1 MFRFYYVVIISIF
14 HEIYYLLRMNHIIRN
29 KEHYSP
35 EHRYAIVRN
44 VVRFIKINGCIFT
57 KSYGTEN
64 LPKEGGYI
72 MFPNHQGKYDAC
84 GIMYTHKKRCSFVI
98 DKKKANMPILKQ
110 ILALS
115 DSLPMEIDNVRQSIG
130 VIKEV
135 ADRVKNGERFF
146 IFPEGGY
153 KNNRNNLQ
161 DFKAGC
167 FKSALMAKCP
177 IVPVVLVD
185 SWKVFNY
192 IGLGHVRTKVFYLP
206 AIPYEE
212 YKDMKTHEIAD
223 MVKVRIE
230 EVLCNYR

>member
-64 LPKEGGYI
+64 LPQEGGYI

-98 DKKKANMPILKQ
+98 DKKKSNMPILKQ

-135 ADRVKNGERFF
+135 ADRVKNGVSIYYRGKTIGNFYRVYDENGVFIALTQADIIDERECLRLIKGF
-146 IFPEGGY
+146 Y
-153 KNNRNNLQ
+153 K
-161 DFKAGC
+161 
-167 FKSALMAKCP
+167 
-177 IVPVVLVD
+177 
-185 SWKVFNY
+185 
-192 IGLGHVRTKVFYLP
+192 
-206 AIPYEE
+206 
-212 YKDMKTHEIAD
+212 
-223 MVKVRIE
+223 
-230 EVLCNYR
+230 